1 MLAPPMLRPVL
12 SSIMLCIS
20 ALAAQA
26 KTATELFEAVSP
38 SIVVVRGMDAAGK
51 PNSLGSGVVIA
62 NDVVV
67 TNCHVVNKS
76 SRLAVSYRGGLYAA
90 TLRHSDHNRDV
101 CSLNVTGMVAPVA
114 TLGSTQPLKVGQKVY
129 AIGAPKG
136 LDLTLSEGIISSLRE
151 VEAGRYLQISAP
163 ISPGS
168 SGGGLF
174 DEEGRLI
181 GLPTFYLAEGQQLN
195 FAVPVEW
202 VKALPQRHAKANL
215 KPNVQPSLAWFNKGI
230 ELENKEDWPGLLK
243 HMQTWIQVY
252 PQDAAAWYGLGVA
265 YHQSG
270 QSVKA
275 IEAFQ
280 QALRT
285 NPEDTKAWTNL
296 GVAYNQLGQTA
307 KAIEAF
313 QQVLRI
319 NPEDAHAWN
328 NIGVA
333 YRESG
338 QTAKVIEAYQQ
349 ALRINPEYASAW
361 YNLGGA
367 YAQSGQS
374 TKAIEAFQQA
384 LRIKPEDADA
394 WHNLA
399 VTYRQSNQTAKAI
412 EAFQQAL
419 RINPGDAK
427 VWYNLGSAYGRSG
440 QTAKAIEALQQAL
453 RINPEHTN
461 AWVFLGIT
469 YKMSGQTHKV
479 MEVHR
484 QLKRLDPAEAD
495 KFFNKYVL
503 PQ

>member
-90 TLRHSDHNRDV
+90 TLRHSDHDRDV

-202 VKALPQRHAKANL
+202 VKALPQRQTKENAQSSA
-215 KPNVQPSLAWFNKGI
+215 PSSVAWLNKSI
-230 ELENKEDWPGLLK
+230 ELEKKQDWPGLLR
-243 HMQTWIQVY
+243 HTQAWTRAY
-252 PQDAAAWYGLGVA
+252 PQDAAVWYGLGIA
-265 YHQSG
+265 HSQSG
-270 QSVKA
+270 QHAKA
-275 IEAFQ
+275 MDAYQ
-280 QALRT
+280 QALRI
-285 NPEDTKAWTNL
+285 NPKHANAWNNL
-296 GVAYNQLGQTA
+296 GNAYSQSGQTA
-307 KAIEAF
+307 KAMEAY
-313 QQVLRI
+313 QQALRI
-319 NPEDAHAWN
+319 NPEYAEAWN
-328 NIGVA
+328 NLGIA
-333 YRESG
+333 YGKSG
-338 QTAKVIEAYQQ
+338 QPAKAMEAYQQALRINPRHAKAWYNLGITYGKSGQHAKAMEAYQQALRINPEYADAWRSLGLVYSESDQIPKAIEAYQQ
-349 ALRINPEYASAW
+349 ALRINPEYANAW
-361 YNLGGA
+361 TNLGVA
-367 YAQSGQS
+367 YVQSSQPA
-374 TKAIEAFQQA
+374 KAMEAFQQA
-384 LRIKPEDADA
+384 LRIQPENTNT
-394 WHNLA
+394 WFLLGLA
-399 VTYRQSNQTAKAI
+399 
-412 EAFQQAL
+412 
-419 RINPGDAK
+419 
-427 VWYNLGSAYGRSG
+427 
-440 QTAKAIEALQQAL
+440 
-453 RINPEHTN
+453 
-461 AWVFLGIT
+461 
-469 YKMSGQTHKV
+469 YKLSGQTHKV